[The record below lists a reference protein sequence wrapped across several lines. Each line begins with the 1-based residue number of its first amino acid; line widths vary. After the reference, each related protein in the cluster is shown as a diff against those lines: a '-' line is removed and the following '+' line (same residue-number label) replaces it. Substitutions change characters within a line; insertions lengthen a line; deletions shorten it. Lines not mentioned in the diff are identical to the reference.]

1 MTSGLDAKALARD
14 LIHRH
19 GASSHSPSPPTV
31 TRRRGFEG
39 HALVEQARATRQAL
53 ATLTAR
59 GLPSPYFIPHH
70 GVSGPTIDIFG
81 RQMINFAGFNYLG
94 LASHPRVVAAAKG
107 AIDQYGT
114 SASASRVV
122 AGEIPLY
129 RHLED
134 RLAATYGVDDAVICA
149 SGYLT
154 NAAVIPFL
162 LTSADLAVCDELV
175 HSSMISG
182 TQWAQCR
189 RVMFRHN
196 DPESLEGMLRRM
208 RGYAERALVV
218 LEGVYSMDGDIAAL
232 PEMVAVAREYDC
244 LIMIDEAH
252 SFGTIGDHGLGVR
265 EHYGLSGDAVD
276 VWMGTLSKSLVG
288 CGGFV
293 AGNADLMWAI
303 RLLAPGVSLYTTP
316 PTPAQVAASTA
327 AFDVLR
333 AEPQR
338 VGRLRA
344 NAAQALTALREGGWN
359 TATSAGTP
367 IVPLVIGDQV
377 ATVELSVWLLQNGI
391 NAAPIT
397 QPGVGPGQDRVRLFL
412 SSEHTTEQIAELVAL
427 LEQYRA
433 TKR

>member
-1 MTSGLDAKALARD
+1 MSSQLDAKAVARD
-14 LIHRH
+14 LLNRH
-19 GASSHSPSPPTV
+19 GMVNTSHRPPM
-31 TRRRGFEG
+31 TRRRGLEG
-39 HALVEQARATRQAL
+39 HPLIEQARETRHAL

-70 GVSGPTIDIFG
+70 GVNGPTIDILG
-81 RQMINFAGFNYLG
+81 NTMINFAGFNYLG
-94 LASHPRVVAAAKG
+94 LASHPRVVAAAKA

-114 SASASRVV
+114 SASASRAV
-122 AGEIPLY
+122 AGELPLY

-134 RLAATYGVDDAVICA
+134 RLAAAYGVDDAVICP
-149 SGYLT
+149 SGFLT

-175 HSSMISG
+175 HSSIVSG

-196 DPESLEGMLRRM
+196 DPDSLAAMLRRM
-208 RGYAERALVV
+208 RGHAERALVV
-218 LEGVYSMDGDIAAL
+218 LEGVYSVDGDIAAL

-252 SFGTIGDHGLGVR
+252 SLGTIGDHGMGVR
-265 EHYGLSGDAVD
+265 EHYGLPGDAVD
-276 VWMGTLSKSLVG
+276 VWMGTLSKSLAG
-288 CGGFV
+288 CGGYV

-303 RLLAPGVSLYTTP
+303 RLLAPGVSLYTTG
-316 PTPAQVAASTA
+316 PTPAQIAASIA

-338 VGRLRA
+338 VRRLQD
-344 NAAQALTALREGGWN
+344 NAAHMLAALRESGWN
-359 TATSAGTP
+359 TGTSAGTP
-367 IVPLVIGDQV
+367 IVPLIIGEQI

-397 QPGVGPGQDRVRLFL
+397 QHGVNAGQDRVRLFV
-412 SSEHTTEQIAELVAL
+412 SSEHNAGQIAELVGR
-427 LEQYRA
+427 LEQYRS
-433 TKR
+433 TTS